1 MSKKIAEG
9 ADGLVLDVKTGNGA
23 FMSDLARAEKLART
37 MVEIGNDAGVRT
49 RALITAM
56 DVPLGLAVGNA
67 IEVTESLEV
76 LAGGGPSDLVELVIA
91 LANEMLDIAG
101 IDADPREAITSGRA
115 MDHWR
120 RMVSA
125 QGGDPDA
132 PLPVARHQHVITAP
146 VAGPLSTLEAYGVG
160 VAAWRLGAGRA
171 HKEDEIIHGAGVQL
185 HAKPGDM
192 LSEGQP
198 IMTLLADDEARLPA
212 AIAELEG
219 SWEIGGEPMD
229 RHPLVITRF
238 DENTRG

>member
-1 MSKKIAEG
+1 MF
-9 ADGLVLDVKTGNGA
+9 LW
-23 FMSDLARAEKLART
+23 
-37 MVEIGNDAGVRT
+37 
-49 RALITAM
+49 
-56 DVPLGLAVGNA
+56 GLAVGNA

-76 LAGGGPSDLVELVIA
+76 LAGGGPADLIELVIA

-120 RMVSA
+120 RMVTA
-125 QGGDPDA
+125 QGGDPNA
-132 PLPVARHQHVITAP
+132 PLPEARHQHVITAP

-171 HKEDEIIHGAGVQL
+171 QKDDEIIHGAGVRL
-185 HAKPGDM
+185 HAKPGDV
-192 LSEGQP
+192 LSQGQP

-219 SWEIGGEPMD
+219 SWEVGGGPDGSSPADYHPHCPLIWSAPRLLAGDYGTHGLRNLHPEVASAKVGSVV
-229 RHPLVITRF
+229 HQPLVF
-238 DENTRG
+238 FPRGRDPGLLRPQ